1 MNALKYIV
9 CCLLLCLTQRLG
21 AQQQDFVGVTGLSVS
36 KKLNRSWDVSLGSQ
50 ASFNQNMHELWFAYA
65 DASIG
70 YSFNRNFSTELHVRQ
85 IEFRSL
91 ENSYER
97 RQLFY
102 HTLQWNKGFGKWSIS
117 VRNRLQQLVYG
128 EHFNDSYRGP
138 VWYNRNRFA
147 ARYRINYY
155 WALSAS
161 AEVMVP
167 MNNIRRSGIDQFRGA
182 LGLSYTYS
190 ERLRFDGYY
199 QLQQQLQRSGGNNTY
214 YVLGL
219 LTSIKI
225 P

>member
-1 MNALKYIV
+1 
-9 CCLLLCLTQRLG
+9 LTQWLV

-50 ASFNQNMHELWFAYA
+50 ASFNQNLHELWFAYA

-70 YSFNRNFSTELHVRQ
+70 YSFNRNFSTELHMRQ

-128 EHFNDSYRGP
+128 ISTTAIEDQSGTTVIVSP
-138 VWYNRNRFA
+138 LAIASITIGRFQPPPKS
-147 ARYRINYY
+147 
-155 WALSAS
+155 W
-161 AEVMVP
+161 
-167 MNNIRRSGIDQFRGA
+167 FH
-182 LGLSYTYS
+182 
-190 ERLRFDGYY
+190 
-199 QLQQQLQRSGGNNTY
+199 
-214 YVLGL
+214 
-219 LTSIKI
+219 
-225 P
+225 